1 LLTAA
6 LLLKQMAQA
15 VTLAVAGLQHLSNEV
30 EVSTTVALI
39 TTGVE
44 GRAFVFTF
52 SINEEQVH
60 EW

>member
-6 LLLKQMAQA
+6 LVLKQMAQA
-15 VTLAVAGLQHLSNEV
+15 VTVAVAGMQDPSNEV
-30 EVSTTVALI
+30 EVIPTVALA

-44 GRAFVFTF
+44 GSAFVFRS